1 MKTKVSIIIPVHN
14 EGETIA
20 RTIGEILNLRGE
32 LPEYE
37 ILVIDEGSSDG
48 TKEILEKSESGVKV
62 IVHTKS
68 FGYGHAVR
76 TGFKHA
82 RGDII
87 VLYDGD
93 GSYDPKIIP
102 KLIQPI
108 LEGSADLVIGSRFKG
123 EIKHGAETIY
133 SHIRS
138 KFLTKLI
145 NLLFHKD
152 LTDGLSSFI
161 AIRKN
166 SLNKMECNE
175 IDFTF
180 IAEFSVESLKAGL
193 NIIEVPVTFR
203 PRFKSKISG
212 VSFFDF
218 VKMIRI
224 IIGGRL

>member
-37 ILVIDEGSSDG
+37 ILVIDEGSHDG
-48 TKEILEKSESGVKV
+48 TTEILKSKLGVKV

-76 TGFKHA
+76 AGFKHA

-123 EIKHGAETIY
+123 EIKHGAETIC

-138 KFLTKLI
+138 KLLTILI

-152 LTDGLSSFI
+152 LTDGLSSFR

-175 IDFTF
+175 IDFNF